1 MRNMSNYSM
10 LFLNTKDLRKT
21 TKIYLKHLKKMNFV
35 TNRLLK
41 YMKTITKKFMK
52 NFMMKF
58 LVTTAIT
65 PTMKLM

>member
-21 TKIYLKHLKKMNFV
+21 TKIYLKHLKKMNFA

-41 YMKTITKKFMK
+41 NMKTITKKFMK